1 MSKNG
6 YRKLAILTGAFF
18 GVWIFIR
25 FLFPFFLPF
34 LIGLALAQQAD
45 PAVEFLE
52 KKICLPRWA
61 AAGISVGLVFPMLF
75 LLLLLPCMALL
86 RQLGCL
92 LPLLPQVQEAAVR
105 LLGQLESWLLTL
117 AAQAPASLQPLL
129 EQEILQLFSGGTLLM
144 HRLALAMP
152 GLATGLLGRA
162 ADWAVQLGT
171 AFLSGVMI
179 SVRLPRLRKWTRT
192 HLPRAFWDRYVPML
206 RTLRFSLLGWLRAQA
221 LLSLAAGA
229 ILLAAFL
236 LLGIRPLWAFVVALV
251 DAVPMLGTGTV
262 LVPWSLLALA
272 QGNRLRFWGLLLT
285 YAAASVSRSVLE
297 PKLLGKS
304 MGLDPLAAL
313 AAVYVGLRL
322 WGVAG
327 MLLLPLAASCAVQLG
342 RMNGSRNF

>member
-6 YRKLAILTGAFF
+6 YRKLAILAGAFF

-34 LIGLALAQQAD
+34 LLGLALARWVN

-61 AAGISVGLVFPMLF
+61 AAGISVGLGFPMLF
-75 LLLLLPCMALL
+75 LLLGLPCMVLL
-86 RQLGCL
+86 RQLGRL
-92 LPLLPQVQEAAVR
+92 TPLLPQVQETALR
-105 LLGQLESWLLTL
+105 LLGQLESWLLTRS
-117 AAQAPASLQPLL
+117 ARAPASLRPLL
-129 EQEILQLFSGGTLLM
+129 EQGVAQLFSGGNLLM
-144 HRLALAMP
+144 HRFAQALP
-152 GLATGLLGRA
+152 GLAAGLVGRV

-171 AFLSGVMI
+171 AFLAAMMI
-179 SVRLPRLRKWTRT
+179 SLRLPRLRAWTRA
-192 HLPRAFWDRYVPML
+192 HLPRAVRERYLPML
-206 RTLRFSLLGWLRAQA
+206 RTLRFSLLGWLRAQL

-229 ILLAAFL
+229 IVFFAFW
-236 LLGIRPLWAFVVALV
+236 LLGIYPLWAFAVALV

-262 LVPWSLLALA
+262 LIPWSLLALA

-285 YAAASVSRSVLE
+285 YAAASVCRSVLE

-342 RMNGSRNF
+342 RMNGGRNF